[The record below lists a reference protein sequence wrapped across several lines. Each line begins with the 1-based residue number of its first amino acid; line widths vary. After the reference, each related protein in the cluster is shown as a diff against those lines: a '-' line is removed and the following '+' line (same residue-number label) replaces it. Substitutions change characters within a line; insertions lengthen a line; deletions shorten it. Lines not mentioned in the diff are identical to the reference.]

1 MKILI
6 DMNLSPRWVNSLTNI
21 GIEAAHWINIGA
33 ANAPDTVIMEYAK
46 VNDFS
51 ILTHDL
57 DFSAILA
64 VSRTN
69 KPSVIQLRTSNISPE
84 SSADLV
90 IRTIRKL
97 SSDIEKG
104 AIVTVDDNK
113 IRLHFLPL

>member
-6 DMNLSPRWVNSLTNI
+6 DMNLSPRWVNFFTNM
-21 GIEAAHWINIGA
+21 GIEAVHWINIGMA
-33 ANAPDTVIMEYAK
+33 EANDYT
-46 VNDFS
+46 

-64 VSRTN
+64 VPRTN

-90 IRTIRKL
+90 IRTIREL

-104 AIVTVDDNK
+104 AIVTVDDTK
-113 IRLHFLPL
+113 LRLHFLPL